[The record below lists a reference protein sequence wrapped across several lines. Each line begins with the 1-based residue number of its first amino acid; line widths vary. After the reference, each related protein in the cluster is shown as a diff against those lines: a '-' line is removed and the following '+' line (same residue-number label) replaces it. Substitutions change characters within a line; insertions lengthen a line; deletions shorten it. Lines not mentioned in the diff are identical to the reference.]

1 MADTATT
8 ALRFRDQ
15 ESGGNDGTWGTLT
28 DVNFALVEEAI
39 SGVLTKDISGSGTT
53 TLSTTNFVSDEARH
67 MTLKLTGTLTGIS
80 YVVLPNVEKLYFIH
94 NATGGEFTVYVKT
107 SSGDSVE
114 IPVGKDIIYVD
125 GSNVITTLLGAS
137 LANIV
142 SAVNTGTLATLAA
155 NIAAI
160 NGVYAN
166 ATNITTVSGINGN
179 VTSVANNST
188 NINAVAGNKT
198 NIDSV
203 AGNSSNI
210 NTVAGVSSNVTTVAG
225 ISSNVTTVAGIS
237 SAVSG
242 VNTIASHVSA
252 VNTDPFKTNI
262 TNVSGNSSN
271 INAVAGNSSNIN
283 TVAGISSNVTT
294 VAGISTDVSGVNAIA
309 SDVTAVENIASNVTT
324 VAGIASNVTA
334 VAGVASNVTTV
345 AGVASNV
352 TTVAGI
358 ASNVTTVAGMSGEVT
373 NFALVYHGAAG
384 SDPSARSNSSSNQVG
399 DLYFNSSDNRLE
411 VFTSSGW
418 QAAALDSSAFVTADA
433 DLTAIGA
440 LSKTDGNFIVGNGST
455 WVAESGA
462 TARTSLG
469 LGTIATQAN
478 DSVNIDGGAIDGTA
492 IGANSATTIV
502 GTTITANTSLLPD
515 ASGGADIGSATAEWG
530 DIYIADDKQIK
541 FGNDQDVTMEYDEDG
556 TDTLLITG
564 NTTLA
569 DGSYN
574 LNIASHDGTNGLAL
588 AGTVVTTTA
597 AELNLIDGDTARGTT
612 AVASG
617 DGLLVNDGG
626 TMRMTNVDTVSTYF
640 ASHNV
645 GGSNIVTTGAL
656 DSGSITSGFGAID
669 NGTSGI
675 RTNTVT
681 IETSLLPDASGGADI
696 GSATAE
702 FGDIYIADDK
712 QIKFGSDQDVTV
724 EYDEDGTDS
733 LLISGGD
740 VTIADDKKL
749 YFGTGQDVYL
759 EYDEDGTDKLIIKG
773 NTTFLDGSYN
783 FDIASHDG
791 TNGLALGGTVVTSSA
806 TELNKLDGISTTAT
820 ELGYVNG
827 VTSAIQTQLNTKAST
842 GKAIAMAMVFG

>member
-712 QIKFGSDQDVTV
+712 QIKFGSDQDVTM

>member
-656 DSGSITSGFGAID
+656 DSGSITSRFGAID

-712 QIKFGSDQDVTV
+712 QIKFGSDQDVTM

>member
-440 LSKTDGNFIVGNGST
+440 LSKTDGNFIVGNGSM

-712 QIKFGSDQDVTV
+712 QIKFGSDQDVTM